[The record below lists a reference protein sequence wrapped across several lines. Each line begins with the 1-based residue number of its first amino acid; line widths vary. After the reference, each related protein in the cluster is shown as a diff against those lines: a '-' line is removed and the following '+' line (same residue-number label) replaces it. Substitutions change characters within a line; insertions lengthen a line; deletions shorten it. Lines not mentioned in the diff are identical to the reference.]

1 MVQYWPVRPGETLV
15 YGKMAVTLTRDPDI
29 SEKDGITMYRLELK
43 EEKVRLKGKGNTVVT

>member
-1 MVQYWPVRPGETLV
+1 M

-29 SEKDGITMYRLELK
+29 SAKDGITVYRLELK